1 MNYKQKIFVAGSSG
15 MVGSAIVREL
25 KKQGFLNIITSS
37 SSQLDLVDQSAVRKF
52 FETHKPDQVYLA
64 AAKVGGIHANNSF
77 PANFIYDNIMIQAN
91 VINQSFNSGVKKLL
105 FLGSSCVYPKLC
117 SQPIKESELLSGH
130 LEPTNEPYAIAK
142 IAGIKLCESFNRQ
155 YRESHSID
163 YRSAMPTNLYG
174 TGDNYHAKNSH
185 VIPALIRRFH
195 DAKINLEPSVMVWGS
210 GKPLR
215 EFLFVDDLASA
226 LIMIMK
232 EKRTTLDNLV
242 SPMESHIN
250 IGFGADI
257 TIKDL
262 ASLIADIVGFSGH
275 IEFDSSMPDGT
286 PRKILDI
293 SKLNS
298 IGWSPQYSLK
308 QGLAITY
315 NDFKNKLTDTRGL

>member
-25 KKQGFLNIITSS
+25 KNQGFLNIITSS
-37 SSQLDLVDQSAVRKF
+37 SSELDLVDQSAVRKF
-52 FETHKPDQVYLA
+52 FEIHRPDQVYLA

-155 YRESHSID
+155 FRESHSID

-185 VIPALIRRFH
+185 VIPALIRKFH
-195 DAKINLEPSVMVWGS
+195 DAKINLEPLVLVWGS
-210 GKPLR
+210 GRPLR

-226 LIMIMK
+226 LIMIME

-250 IGFGADI
+250 IGYGTDI

-262 ASLIADIVGFSGH
+262 AFLIADVVGFSGR

-298 IGWSPQYSLK
+298 IGWSPQYNLK
-308 QGLAITY
+308 QGLLITY

>member
-37 SSQLDLVDQSAVRKF
+37 SSELDLVDQLAVRKF
-52 FETHKPDQVYLA
+52 FEIHKPDQVYLA

-232 EKRTTLDNLV
+232 EKKTTLDNLV

-262 ASLIADIVGFSGH
+262 ASLIADVVGFSGH

-308 QGLAITY
+308 QGLVITY